1 MCIINVMCGLAYFCK
16 LRRIT
21 DEFVKLPPQF
31 SFQDLV
37 VVDIWL

>member
-1 MCIINVMCGLAYFCK
+1 MCIINVMCGLAYFYK
-16 LRRIT
+16 LRRIS

-31 SFQDLV
+31 SSQGLV